1 MNKKLIITGITLLSI
16 IALACFPSFANAE
29 IYTYYP
35 DGKTS
40 GNGNVWQFNT
50 VDKFDETKFFSGNDV
65 VLTSIEATYW
75 DSSGIYHILVPKNIV
90 LNDNKVQLV
99 FNPQDLPNEAEG
111 TSITGQLSNG
121 ETFQVTGPGFTY
133 RIK

>member
-1 MNKKLIITGITLLSI
+1 MNKKLIISGITFLTI
-16 IALACFPSFANAE
+16 IVLACFPSFANAGT
-29 IYTYYP
+29 YNYYP
-35 DGKTS
+35 YGKVS

-50 VDKFDETKFFSGNDV
+50 IDQYNGATFSGNDV
-65 VLTSIEATYW
+65 VLIEATYW
-75 DSSGIYHILVPKNIV
+75 DSSGIHILVPKNIV

-99 FNPQDLPNEAEG
+99 FNPQDLPNGALG
-111 TSITGQLSNG
+111 TSIIGQLSTG